1 MHYLTILLLPLL
13 NFLTAKSQAYSS
25 KHGSPI
31 FIPDLPVIQDLYQTP
46 SDFNTTSLFS
56 PLIQQPLSLNPKPN
70 SNPQP
75 QLHGT
80 IHMLP
85 IYHGISYPQT
95 LSLTFTTSREACAPI
110 SLEYTSV
117 LEELAFNLLYDY
129 PTGIHQ
135 AEPGSLLSSAGP
147 AFILSETV
155 FLHKNLYAS
164 LYLKI
169 SEDIEQ
175 EEWEKVVR
183 LLTRTAEGVEE
194 ERRDIGL
201 ETGAG
206 RISVFTKFGEC
217 EVDATWVFYRMVDGV
232 VSECGEGN
240 ETLDI
245 SLGFG
250 FDYEGVGKDAGG
262 GKREDL

>member
-1 MHYLTILLLPLL
+1 MHYLTILLSPLL
-13 NFLTAKSQAYSS
+13 NFLAVKSQAYSFE
-25 KHGSPI
+25 HGSPI
-31 FIPDLPVIQDLYQTP
+31 FIPDLSTIQDLYQTP
-46 SDFNTTSLFS
+46 SDFNTTSSLFS
-56 PLIQQPLSLNPKPN
+56 PLVQQPLSLNPKTN
-70 SNPQP
+70 SNLQP

-85 IYHGISYPQT
+85 IHHEISYPQT
-95 LSLTFTTSREACAPI
+95 LSLTFTTSQKACAPI

-117 LEELAFNLLYDY
+117 LEELAFNPLYDY
-129 PTGIHQ
+129 PTGIYQ
-135 AEPGSLLSSAGP
+135 AEPGSPLSSTGP
-147 AFILSETV
+147 TFTLSETAS
-155 FLHKNLYAS
+155 LHKNLFAS
-164 LYLKI
+164 LYLKV

-201 ETGAG
+201 ERGAG
-206 RISVFTKFGEC
+206 RISVFTKIGEC
-217 EVDATWVFYRMVDGV
+217 EVDATWAFYRMVDGV
-232 VSECGEGN
+232 GN

-245 SLGFG
+245 GLGFG
-250 FDYEGVGKDAGG
+250 FDSKGG